1 MLSFI
6 DWPVLARQAALVIVP
21 LIMAQIQLPGELADL
36 ISAPAVEIVATG
48 ITALGTVLVG
58 YVIYLGQRRE
68 QPAAKIEAVAELP
81 EVRAISL
88 NDADMAADI
97 PSGKV
102 IP

>member
-1 MLSFI
+1 MLPFI
-6 DWPVLARQAALVIVP
+6 DWPVLARQLSLVLVPLLVSNGIVP
-21 LIMAQIQLPGELADL
+21 AYLADPVIELAAYL
-36 ISAPAVEIVATG
+36 
-48 ITALGTVLVG
+48 LGTVLVG

-68 QPAAKIEAVAELP
+68 RPAAKIEAVAEMP
-81 EVRAISL
+81 EVRAVSL

>member
-1 MLSFI
+1 MSWI
-6 DWPVLARQAALVIVP
+6 DWPVLARQLLLVIVP
-21 LIMAQIQLPGELADL
+21 VLVSRGLLPEYLADPVVELATYL
-36 ISAPAVEIVATG
+36 
-48 ITALGTVLVG
+48 LGTLLVG

-68 QPAAKIEAVAELP
+68 QPEAKIEAVAALP
-81 EVRAISL
+81 EVRVISL